1 MRGKKSAPVAA
12 DSSPHSSPLTP
23 HGILYIVATPIGNLE
38 DITLRA
44 IRILREVDLVAA
56 EDTRHTRKLLTH
68 LGISKPLT
76 SYYDH
81 NQAFKGE
88 AILARLRDGASV
100 ALVSD
105 AGTPCIAD
113 PGYLL
118 VRDAAAAGIKV
129 LPIPGPAALLAALA
143 AAGLPTDAFTFLGFL
158 PSRPGKRRERLRE
171 LQQET
176 RTLVFYEAPHRLA
189 ACLQDLAEILGDRP
203 AAVAREL
210 TKLHEEFAR
219 GGLVDLAA
227 TFAQRTVKGEVV
239 ILVAPALRTTGTT
252 DQAAESLEE
261 LLRSFLDAGLSV
273 KDAARRIAV
282 DRGRPRGEV
291 YAEALRI
298 KEEKAEH

>member
-1 MRGKKSAPVAA
+1 
-12 DSSPHSSPLTP
+12 
-23 HGILYIVATPIGNLE
+23 LE